1 MQSMPEQ
8 GSKKIDSRTSCEEP
22 SFDGYR
28 LASSIFAAFLVI
40 APTLLLLAR
49 WREGPIDALVERILG
64 IPSVATQTVLLACVV
79 VGFLLTRKSRH
90 YSSFDRII
98 NAAAMVV
105 LLTIV
110 AAMAISLL
118 SHI

>member
-1 MQSMPEQ
+1 
-8 GSKKIDSRTSCEEP
+8 
-22 SFDGYR
+22 
-28 LASSIFAAFLVI
+28 
-40 APTLLLLAR
+40 
-49 WREGPIDALVERILG
+49 PIDALVERILG

-118 SHI
+118 SHNLGASSSPAQRIALRFAERASLLPRPLRALAVEGVARCDVRGGWSVGRVMVGL